1 MFIILNLSFYLLHRS
16 IGIWSVSPSSHSS
29 SYKSPDIASQTQSS
43 IGKDEKTYHA
53 VWSLLRTIPC
63 TIERT
68 ASSSQLD
75 DTLNHTRKVGIS
87 LIHTEENYGL
97 FTFGTF
103 GGLVV
108 VWEVFELSTS
118 IGFIEHTAKQN
129 LYETPAE
136 CDERSS
142 ENLNWDH
149 DDEEDEEEED
159 EEEDEEDDNAIVY
172 NVKKGISVEGS
183 GFHRSPDRDNHMT
196 CKVAGIAS
204 HRVTPSLER
213 PSLLKVKAFNK
224 VDNGI
229 KEESMSITMRHHVFR
244 PNEVREAYRAH
255 VDGCV
260 TAQLLI
266 SECLILLIGS
276 AKGDYEECLFSCYQ
290 F

>member
-1 MFIILNLSFYLLHRS
+1 MFIILNLSFHLLHRS
-16 IGIWSVSPSSHSS
+16 IGIWSVSPSSHS

-75 DTLNHTRKVGIS
+75 DNLDLTKKIGIS

-129 LYETPAE
+129 LYEAPAE
-136 CDERSS
+136 CEDRSP

-149 DDEEDEEEED
+149 DDEEDEGEED

-183 GFHRSPDRDNHMT
+183 GFHPSPNRNNHMT
-196 CKVAGIAS
+196 SKVTGSAS
-204 HRVTPSLER
+204 YRVKPSLER
-213 PSLLKVKAFNK
+213 PSLLKVKAFDK

-229 KEESMSITMRHHVFR
+229 KEESMSIYLKDKVFR
-244 PNEVREAYRAH
+244 PNEVREAYRVH

-276 AKGDYEECLFSCYQ
+276 AKGDYEYCLFSCYL